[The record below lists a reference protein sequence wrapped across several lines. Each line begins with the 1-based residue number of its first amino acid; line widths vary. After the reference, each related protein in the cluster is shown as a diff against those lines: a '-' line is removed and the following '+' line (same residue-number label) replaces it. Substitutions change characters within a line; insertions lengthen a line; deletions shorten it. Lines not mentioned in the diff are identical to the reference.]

1 MKVLDLF
8 SGKEGFSAPW
18 KRNGHTVI
26 TVDNNRDGKFKP
38 THLLDIKHFDP
49 IALGYEEGYFDV
61 ILGGVPCTEY
71 ARYNMRGCNRHLKK
85 KDPESLTPTNELLKE
100 FIRIRDVLKPTFW
113 IVENVKGSIK
123 FISEYLGKPTVK
135 IGMRWFW
142 TNKKNNIKDFYSSD
156 EWKLIN
162 LAYIPKTYNV
172 KILMNGKMRT
182 CGRGRRGTAQ
192 ELSTI
197 EYVVSEA
204 LMCFLLNDKVL
215 WNKSKN
221 ERILDVKKE
230 RDEYNEWAKKQKERY
245 LKQYLKQKL

>member
-18 KRNGHTVI
+18 RKNGHTVI

-38 THLLDIKHFDP
+38 TYLIDIRKFDP
-49 IALGYEEGYFDV
+49 IALGYKEGYFDV

-71 ARYNMRGCNRHLKK
+71 AKYYMRGCNRHLKK
-85 KDPESLTPTNELLKE
+85 KDPESLVPTNELLKE
-100 FIRIRDVLKPTFW
+100 FIRIRDVLKPRFW

-123 FISEYLGKPTVK
+123 FISEYLGKPSVK

-142 TNKKNNIKDFYSSD
+142 TNEKNNIKDFYGSD

-162 LAYIPKTYNV
+162 LAYIPKTFSV
-172 KILMNGKMRT
+172 KILVKGKLKT
-182 CGRGRRGTAQ
+182 CGRGRRGKAQ
-192 ELSTI
+192 QLSTI

-204 LMCFLLNDKVL
+204 VMCFLLNDKVL
-215 WNKSKN
+215 WNKRKN
-221 ERILDVKKE
+221 ERILEVKKD
-230 RDEYNEWAKKQKERY
+230 RDQYNHWANKQRERY
-245 LKQYLKQKL
+245 LKKKL